1 MYKTQ
6 VFLHV
11 VVFYNSQNLD
21 HQARLFSLLYHNI
34 ISLSQ
39 TPFFSVQDVV
49 MLKIYTL
56 DSIIHAQLK
65 GFEIKKNSKN
75 YIICFKITLT
85 FYLQLRMTKNQG
97 YQKDTREK
105 STKMEILREV
115 MSVTYL
121 RIEVEGSRQRDR
133 PRKKWSIV
141 IYKRR
146 T

>member
-1 MYKTQ
+1 M
-6 VFLHV
+6 L
-11 VVFYNSQNLD
+11 
-21 HQARLFSLLYHNI
+21 LFSI
-34 ISLSQ
+34 IVRILTTRLGSSPSCTTILFLSLSL

-65 GFEIKKNSKN
+65 GFEIKK
-75 YIICFKITLT
+75 IPRITLFVFKITLT

-141 IYKRR
+141 ISERR